1 MMGLE
6 EGIVLNERQR
16 EEQLEKLQVKWVIVK
31 EKIREIDGLIGLLTK
46 KKAPYNWKKDKKLRI
61 NGGSGY

>member
-16 EEQLEKLQVKWVIVK
+16 EEILEKLQGKWIILKGKVM
-31 EKIREIDGLIGLLTK
+31 EIDGIIGLLTK
-46 KKAPYNWKKDKKLRI
+46 KKDPYDWKKDKKLRI

>member
-31 EKIREIDGLIGLLTK
+31 EKIKEIDGLISLLTK
-46 KKAPYNWKKDKKLRI
+46 KKDPYDWKKDKKLRI